1 MKPFNLE
8 KAKAKA
14 GKPVQTVDG
23 CAARIICFDAQTQD
37 GYPIIALVKEG
48 KTGEENCRSFT
59 IRGENFCCTSKDLV
73 MAPEEKVFYVNIY
86 PEEDGCIHHS
96 RKTADRAASHGNR
109 IACVKVTYTE
119 GQYDD

>member
-8 KAKAKA
+8 EAKA
-14 GKPVQTVDG
+14 GKPVQLANGTK
-23 CAARIICFDAQTQD
+23 ARIICFDTKRSGD
-37 GYPIIALVKEG
+37 YPITTLVEV
-48 KTGEENCRSFT
+48 GESKYEDCRPYNNN
-59 IRGENFCCTSKDLV
+59 GEAYYKYPGTDLV